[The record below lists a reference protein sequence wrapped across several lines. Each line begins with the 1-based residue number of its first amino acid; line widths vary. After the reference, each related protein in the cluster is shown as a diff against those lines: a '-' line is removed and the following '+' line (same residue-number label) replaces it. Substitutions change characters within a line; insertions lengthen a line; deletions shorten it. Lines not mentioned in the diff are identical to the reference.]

1 LELKRLI
8 QGQVVKIE
16 AAAEKTYNREVC
28 IIKENDTNINL
39 EMAKRDAAWAYKN
52 YLRGPYAER
61 EASARRLGLW
71 KDSNP
76 IPPWEF
82 RRLRNAGTAE

>member
-1 LELKRLI
+1 
-8 QGQVVKIE
+8 
-16 AAAEKTYNREVC
+16 
-28 IIKENDTNINL
+28 
-39 EMAKRDAAWAYKN
+39 MAKRDAAWAYKN

-76 IPPWEF
+76 IPPWGF
-82 RRLRNAGTAE
+82 RRLRKAGTAE